1 MCIIIYVLYIM
12 CTITIHITVQLK
24 SFLVEPE
31 PLVFPDMNVSYFSG
45 VHTPKLSYPLLLL
58 PLPGSLNFP

>member
-1 MCIIIYVLYIM
+1 M